1 SGVVAKLAFEAA
13 GDPSKFPELKTEE
26 GLDPWTPLKFYRSVF
41 LANNGLVLETGALDE
56 RTGRSFAQISALS
69 RSQHRSQDF
78 GSLQFSGPARTAVRL
93 EAEHGPATSGAT
105 AAGEGVAAFFA
116 GVPRDTSWVARFAD
130 SLRATISAP
139 RIEAVAPA
147 IAAALPKA
155 RTARQREN
163 LEGALATASGLVM
176 DAVSNDGD
184 VIPGQTFQ
192 GVVTLFNAGSQA
204 VTLDSVDLE
213 LPAGWRATIDSTTG
227 STVRSNTVGS
237 RRFTIVVPPDAK
249 PTQPYF
255 LDHPLKGAMYDWT
268 GVAPA
273 LRGLPLAPPLVRATV
288 VTTVRGVPVHLTREL
303 SHRYVDQGSGEIRR
317 PITVV
322 PALDVTLSPSSVLWP
337 STGAPTRTFDVTLKY
352 NGTGKVSGRVRLES
366 GAWPA
371 PPPQTFLFERTGE
384 SRMYRFT
391 LHRPAGV
398 TAADITVRAV
408 GETDDG
414 AKFSQGVT
422 LIDYPHVRA
431 TPWVMSAES
440 NVRVAPITLPSLAKV
455 GYIRGA
461 ADHVPE
467 ALTQV
472 GLNVVLLSKDTIERG
487 DLSSYGAIVIGTR
500 AYEAD
505 SSLMRHNDRLLEY
518 AKNGGLI
525 IVQYQQYDFIN
536 GNYAPY
542 RLSIARPHDRVTDET
557 VPVRVLNPNDAALSR
572 PNRIGTDDWDGWPQE
587 RGLYFAHDWDP
598 AYHPVV
604 EMGDPGMPP
613 LQGGLLVAKYG
624 TGTYV
629 YTGLSFNRALPAAV
643 PGAFRLFLN
652 LLNLKARDVP

>member
-1 SGVVAKLAFEAA
+1 
-13 GDPSKFPELKTEE
+13 
-26 GLDPWTPLKFYRSVF
+26 
-41 LANNGLVLETGALDE
+41 
-56 RTGRSFAQISALS
+56 
-69 RSQHRSQDF
+69 
-78 GSLQFSGPARTAVRL
+78 
-93 EAEHGPATSGAT
+93 
-105 AAGEGVAAFFA
+105 
-116 GVPRDTSWVARFAD
+116 
-130 SLRATISAP
+130 
-139 RIEAVAPA
+139 
-147 IAAALPKA
+147 
-155 RTARQREN
+155 
-163 LEGALATASGLVM
+163 
-176 DAVSNDGD
+176 
-184 VIPGQTFQ
+184 
-192 GVVTLFNAGSQA
+192 
-204 VTLDSVDLE
+204 
-213 LPAGWRATIDSTTG
+213 
-227 STVRSNTVGS
+227 
-237 RRFTIVVPPDAK
+237 
-249 PTQPYF
+249 
-255 LDHPLKGAMYDWT
+255 
-268 GVAPA
+268 
-273 LRGLPLAPPLVRATV
+273 
-288 VTTVRGVPVHLTREL
+288 
-303 SHRYVDQGSGEIRR
+303 
-317 PITVV
+317 
-322 PALDVTLSPSSVLWP
+322 
-337 STGAPTRTFDVTLKY
+337 
-352 NGTGKVSGRVRLES
+352 
-366 GAWPA
+366 
-371 PPPQTFLFERTGE
+371 
-384 SRMYRFT
+384 
-391 LHRPAGV
+391 
-398 TAADITVRAV
+398 
-408 GETDDG
+408 
-414 AKFSQGVT
+414 
-422 LIDYPHVRA
+422 
-431 TPWVMSAES
+431 
-440 NVRVAPITLPSLAKV
+440 VRVAPITLPSLAKV